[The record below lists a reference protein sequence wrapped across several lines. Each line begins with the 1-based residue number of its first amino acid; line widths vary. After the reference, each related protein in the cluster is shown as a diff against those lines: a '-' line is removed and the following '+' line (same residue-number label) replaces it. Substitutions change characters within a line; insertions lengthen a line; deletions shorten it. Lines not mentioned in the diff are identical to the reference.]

1 MKPNETY
8 RAEVRGWLEENL
20 SGEFAGARGL
30 GGPGREHEAFD
41 VRLAWERHMAA
52 AGWTCLGWPERY
64 GGRGASVEEQV
75 VFHEEY
81 ALARAPARVNHIGE
95 NLLGPTIIAFGT
107 DEQRARFLP
116 PIVAAEELWCQGY
129 SEPGAGSDL
138 ANVQTRAEL
147 VDDHGAVGG
156 QGGGRAA
163 GSERDGGGGSVGG
176 QGGGP
181 RSVGGLDGGEEGG
194 RWRVSGQK
202 VWTSLAMEA
211 DWCFVLCRTE
221 PGSARHHGLSYLLV
235 PMRQDGVDIR
245 PIVQMTGTSEFNEVF
260 FDGAVTGAANII
272 GAPGDGWK
280 IAMATLGFERGVA
293 TLGQQVGFRRELE
306 GIIALA
312 RETGALDDPLL
323 RDRLVRS
330 WIGLEAMRL
339 NAVRTMAGI
348 AAGAP
353 GPESSISKLVW
364 GTWHRE
370 LGELAMD
377 VLGAAGMI
385 ADGPPYDL
393 SDEQRLYLFSRAD
406 TIYAGS
412 NEIQRNIIAERVLGL
427 PREIRP

>member
-1 MKPNETY
+1 MKRGESFRRDV
-8 RAEVRGWLEENL
+8 RAWLEDSL
-20 SGEFAGARGL
+20 TGAFAQARGL

-107 DEQRARFLP
+107 DEQRHRFLP
-116 PIVAAEELWCQGY
+116 PIVAVEELWCQGY

-138 ANVQTRAEL
+138 ANVRTRAEL
-147 VDDHGAVGG
+147 D
-156 QGGGRAA
+156 
-163 GSERDGGGGSVGG
+163 
-176 QGGGP
+176 
-181 RSVGGLDGGEEGG
+181 GG
-194 RWRVSGQK
+194 RWRIDGQK
-202 VWTSLAMEA
+202 VWTSLAAQA
-211 DWCFVLCRTE
+211 DWCFAVCRTE

-235 PMRQDGVDIR
+235 PMRQDGVEVR
-245 PIVQMTGTSEFNEVF
+245 PIVQMTGTSEFSEVF
-260 FDGAVTGAANII
+260 FDGAVTDAANIV
-272 GAPGDGWK
+272 GAPGDGWR

-293 TLGQQVGFRRELE
+293 TLGQQVGFRAELE
-306 GIIALA
+306 AVIALA
-312 RETGALDDPLL
+312 RRTGAADDPLL

-330 WIGLEAMRL
+330 WIGLEVMRL
-339 NAVRTMAGI
+339 NAVRTMAGV

-377 VLGAAGMI
+377 VLGVAGMI
-385 ADGPPYDL
+385 ADGRPYDL
-393 SDEQRLYLFSRAD
+393 SDVQRLYLFSRAD
-406 TIYAGS
+406 TIYAGT
-412 NEIQRNIIAERVLGL
+412 NEIQRDVIAERVLGL
-427 PREIRP
+427 PREAR